1 MLGERGFKKL
11 KNRKTKVAS
20 WYFDL
25 NMILDYWGCF
35 GPKRFYHHT
44 GMVSNWYVSSLL
56 FYVEMHMLKHGSTR
70 QYKLHEHRRTQLAVP
85 APIKTGN
92 ALPYASLG
100 RVQIV
105 WRLRA
110 IKRVYASLHVC
121 DI

>member
-44 GMVSNWYVSSLL
+44 GMVSNWYTTCSST
-56 FYVEMHMLKHGSTR
+56 VRDACSSTAAQAAFATTADSCMTHRHVFR
-70 QYKLHEHRRTQLAVP
+70 QYQTHKCLLGSRTASKACILCLP
-85 APIKTGN
+85 A
-92 ALPYASLG
+92 
-100 RVQIV
+100 
-105 WRLRA
+105 
-110 IKRVYASLHVC
+110 
-121 DI
+121 